1 MLEYSPSRRSRTVR
15 PIAGQWDDQR
25 SVGMWE
31 QNSLVEGPIL
41 VVDDNMFNREGV
53 VMFLRSRGLETFE
66 AADEAT
72 AYRSA
77 QTYKPRAAV
86 VDIVIPAAP
95 SQRAQTANSL
105 GLNLVRGLKQLDPAM
120 GIVVFSAH
128 EDRGAEIW
136 SMVRDGMRGIAY
148 LLKGTR
154 PERLYEA
161 LVASQAGQVVL
172 EEDVVSNPTQMA
184 REMST
189 LLSPEERPWVERAVS
204 LIPNLSEREWDVA
217 KRIAA
222 SHNNLGIAEALGLAQ
237 RTVENYVTTVYS
249 RLQLS
254 EVDRLAPSLRKSVL
268 LAKACMIYEL
278 LDAGKDPG
286 NKPYL
291 S

>member
-1 MLEYSPSRRSRTVR
+1 MLNYSPSRRNRAV
-15 PIAGQWDDQR
+15 PPFAGNWGDQR
-25 SVGMWE
+25 GLGEWE
-31 QNSLVEGPIL
+31 RNKLVEGPIL

-53 VMFLRSRGLETFE
+53 VMFLRSRGLDTFE
-66 AADEAT
+66 AADEAS

-77 QTYKPRAAV
+77 QAHRPRAAV

-95 SQRAQTANSL
+95 SQRAQTAKSL

-136 SMVRDGMRGIAY
+136 SMVREGMRGIAY

-154 PERLYEA
+154 PEHLYDA
-161 LVASQAGQVVL
+161 LAASQAGQVTL
-172 EEDVVSNPTQMA
+172 EQDVISNPTQMV
-184 REMST
+184 REMYA
-189 LLSPEERPWVERAVS
+189 LLTPEERPWVERAVS
-204 LIPNLSEREWDVA
+204 LIPSLSSREWEVA
-217 KRIAA
+217 RRIAA

-237 RTVENYVTTVYS
+237 RTIENYVTTVYS

-254 EVDRLAPSLRKSVL
+254 DVDRLAPALRKSVL

-278 LDAGKDPG
+278 LEAGKDPG
-286 NKPYL
+286 GKPLL